1 MKWLDKYKEGGE
13 IMNVASLQDP
23 IAQDGRTIYYQNG
36 LDWKPRSMQYGG
48 GIDWEKERKTR
59 PSFLEDFTNPSG
71 IDNALLLR
79 QAWKESSF
87 RPNITNRLGFKGL
100 AQVGDDVINDYKK
113 KNNIK
118 KFNPHNPKDAK
129 AIQEWYMNDLYNSKF
144 INKPNQS
151 DEVRKA
157 KTLASYNWGR
167 TNVSKTLT
175 KLKKSGKDIY
185 NSMDWLNEL
194 PAETNDY
201 VNKILGQ
208 DEGFN
213 KEFDSVINLPKYEKI
228 VNTYNYKNGG
238 VIEDDRGQWA
248 HPGKVTK
255 INSNNITMKGVEYPV
270 IGISN
275 TGDEK
280 LMMPG
285 ADYRFDGDTVTEYPQ
300 AQNGEKITGP
310 MPLNPLTLT
319 RLDPY
324 TQKKEE
330 MVIPDVRSNYIMPD
344 FISTTPDQVDWNT
357 VKQNNPQSESFVDRM
372 TSDWSMKTLKEQT
385 GLSGDQLDNV
395 ILKGATTPIITGD
408 PGKGRNAYFDND
420 EGIIKIRKGV
430 DKATILHEEAH
441 SSGLDVLQGDNLQ
454 KVLGNAYHQDNVSSS
469 PEMKQELN
477 KPHETYGHFSG
488 FRKRLG
494 ITPGQQLTE
503 KQLDALVKKKK
514 LENEPFYKSFDK
526 AKIIKALN
534 TIAYNNSPSSNKYKT
549 AQDGI
554 ELNLNNIQNPTP
566 PTEEEKKGVDNYIN
580 NIQLNIPGKIIK
592 GRPDK
597 NKNLLS
603 FLIPDKQTRGTG
615 KNTIFYEELANYY
628 KGDQEYPYKY
638 LSKSEYKPTKSKDED
653 KNYIAIKS
661 DNFKN
666 RILDLWN
673 NSDNIPKNRQSV
685 KHHTKRIN
693 DNEMHI
699 FYEKGVDALGNF
711 NMHKGKD
718 EKGEYISY
726 YDLWDVGKPA
736 DFIGKPFEV
745 YDRIYV
751 DKDSTGKYIPKN
763 KLENGGELQKLDQ
776 ITNFTNYNTPQPSGW
791 LNKYSS

>member
-1 MKWLDKYKEGGE
+1 MKKWLDKYKEGGE
-13 IMNVASLQDP
+13 IMNVASLRDP

-185 NSMDWLNEL
+185 NSLDWLNEL

-488 FRKRLG
+488 FRQRLG
-494 ITPGQQLTE
+494 KTPGHQFTE
-503 KQLDALVKKKK
+503 EELDDLVKKKK

-526 AKIIKALN
+526 AKIIEALN
-534 TIAYNNSPSSNKYKT
+534 TIAYNSPNSK
-549 AQDGI
+549 
-554 ELNLNNIQNPTP
+554 NN
-566 PTEEEKKGVDNYIN
+566 Y
-580 NIQLNIPGKIIK
+580 
-592 GRPDK
+592 
-597 NKNLLS
+597 
-603 FLIPDKQTRGTG
+603 
-615 KNTIFYEELANYY
+615 A
-628 KGDQEYPYKY
+628 
-638 LSKSEYKPTKSKDED
+638 
-653 KNYIAIKS
+653 
-661 DNFKN
+661 
-666 RILDLWN
+666 
-673 NSDNIPKNRQSV
+673 
-685 KHHTKRIN
+685 
-693 DNEMHI
+693 
-699 FYEKGVDALGNF
+699 
-711 NMHKGKD
+711 
-718 EKGEYISY
+718 
-726 YDLWDVGKPA
+726 
-736 DFIGKPFEV
+736 
-745 YDRIYV
+745 
-751 DKDSTGKYIPKN
+751 
-763 KLENGGELQKLDQ
+763 ENGTELQKLDQ
-776 ITNFTNYNTPQPSGW
+776 LTNFTNYNTPQPSGW